1 MQQVMGRCRVAAA
14 RPRLVTQA
22 AMCHSHLVTAQ
33 DILRTVAGMPQ
44 EEWMKI
50 QRGLADMIT
59 ARFSSGDA
67 EEIRRALAE
76 SEAEFARG
84 EGMNGDEARRRL
96 GLA

>member
-1 MQQVMGRCRVAAA
+1 M
-14 RPRLVTQA
+14 
-22 AMCHSHLVTAQ
+22 TAQ
-33 DILRTVAGMPQ
+33 DVLKTVAGMPQ

-59 ARFSSGDA
+59 ARFSSGEV
-67 EEIRRALAE
+67 EEIRQALAE
-76 SEAEFARG
+76 SEAEYGRG